1 MMKHGVVQMLI
12 RKRVSRVFCA
22 IVMTMLCIAAGYA
35 DAFAA
40 IGFKGT
46 ATDLAGTAKA
56 NIQVSVTQFPNCYVL
71 TDASGNYTY
80 DDSST
85 LYTNDGG
92 SCSALAAGTYY
103 VMFTNPAAPAGE
115 NAQIYYKNKLTS
127 QAASADPVAV
137 VAGVV
142 TSGIDAKF
150 GTWGTISGKVIDNA
164 TSAVI
169 SGVQVNVCDQ
179 NGAVLSNIP
188 SVVTDANGNF
198 IAGLVPAGTYK
209 LKFSGANYLDQ
220 TSAWTVTAGAGT
232 GINTLAPNTLLVR
245 SQITG
250 KVTNL
255 TGTGIAGIWVY
266 LLTSDKS
273 GNFYD
278 NFTGVQTLA
287 DGTYKIGGI
296 AAGQCVVQFDDA
308 NKVYSDST
316 HKHYYNNQTSLGAA
330 DIITV
335 ATNSTTSGI
344 NAALASN
351 VKPAITGFSA
361 PATSSSTTLT
371 GITLTASGSNGVTGY
386 LITESSTAP
395 LYTASGWSATAPT
408 SYTAS
413 NSGVITLY
421 PWAKDSTNLVSAV
434 YGSPQTVTITLP
446 SNGICG
452 SANGGSFSV
461 APTTNLCSTGT
472 ASSVTGTG
480 PWSWTCA
487 GTNGG
492 TTASC
497 SASVLVVDTTPPAL
511 TVSTL
516 LDGATTNNP
525 VLNVSGIVSD
535 VGGLKSLTVKGQT
548 VDPALI
554 TASGF
559 FSKAVVLNSG
569 ANTVAIVATDNAN
582 NVTTITRTI
591 TYSSS
596 APLLTVDTPA
606 DVSTTNQAAI
616 TVSGTVDATATNVTV
631 TVRNAVDATTSTT
644 SAAPGSGTYSFSN
657 IPLTAG
663 GNTVDIVATTPSGT
677 STAKRTV
684 IYNSSQPSLAV
695 TAGVTNPA
703 QTITQDFTTTKVNI
717 TLNGTVSSDVTG
729 VSISVSGPYITT
741 QTYTPAIAGNAFTQ
755 TIALSS
761 VQTYTIAVTA
771 TGTGT
776 AAILRNIVFR
786 PGDCNGD
793 GKVTLGEARTA
804 INQYFSPSSPPQC
817 IDLDEN
823 GSVSLGEARKAI
835 NSYFGL

>member
-1 MMKHGVVQMLI
+1 MMRHGVVQMLI
-12 RKRVSRVFCA
+12 RKRVSRVLCG
-22 IVMTMLCIAAGYA
+22 IVMTMFCIAVGYA
-35 DAFAA
+35 GAFAA

-56 NIQVSVTQFPNCYVL
+56 NIQVSVTQSPNCYVV

-85 LYTNDGG
+85 IYANEGA
-92 SCSALAAGTYY
+92 SCSALPAGTYY

-127 QAASADPVAV
+127 QSASADPVAV
-137 VAGVV
+137 VAGAV

-150 GTWGTISGKVIDNA
+150 GTWGTISGQVIDNA
-164 TSAVI
+164 TSSPLAGI
-169 SGVQVNVCDQ
+169 QVNVCDQ
-179 NGAVLSNIP
+179 NGAVLSSIP
-188 SVVTDANGNF
+188 SVVTNASGKY

-220 TSAWTVTAGAGT
+220 TSTWTVTAGAG
-232 GINTLAPNTLLVR
+232 IDNLSQNALLVR

-255 TGTGIAGIWVY
+255 SGTGIAGIWVY

-273 GNFYD
+273 GNFYGS
-278 NFTGVQTLA
+278 FTGVQTQA
-287 DGTYKIGGI
+287 DGTYKISGI
-296 AAGQCVVQFDDA
+296 DAGQCVVQFDDS

-316 HKHYYNNQTSLGAA
+316 HKHYYNNQTSLSSA

-344 NAALASN
+344 DAALASN
-351 VKPAITGFSA
+351 VKPAITAFSV

-386 LITESSTAP
+386 LITESSTVP

-413 NSGVITLY
+413 NSGIITLY

-446 SNGICG
+446 ANGTCG

-461 APTTNLCSTGT
+461 APTANLCSAGT

-516 LDGATTNNP
+516 LDGASTNNP

-554 TASGF
+554 TAGGF

-606 DVSTTNQAAI
+606 DVSTTNQSTI
-616 TVSGTVDATATNVTV
+616 TVSGTVDATATSVTV
-631 TVRNAVDATTSTT
+631 NGVAATL
-644 SAAPGSGTYSFSN
+644 GSGTYSASN

-684 IYNSSQPSLAV
+684 IYNSSLPSLAV

-729 VSISVSGPYITT
+729 VSISVSGPHITT
-741 QTYTPAIAGNAFTQ
+741 QSYTPAVAGNAFTQ

-761 VQTYTIAVTA
+761 VQTYAIAITA

-804 INQYFSPSSPPQC
+804 INQYFSPASPAQC

-823 GSVSLGEARKAI
+823 GAVSLGEARKAI

>member
-1 MMKHGVVQMLI
+1 MWKLLLVKAMARKLCCTVLAIGLWSLLLIFSSPSLAISDTGFSGTVTGAGGAGVANVQIYIYDETGNLIEGFSATTAADGTYTFGGLSAGTYKVSFNNGGSQLWYNNKYTLLQSDTLTVTDGVVTPGI
-12 RKRVSRVFCA
+12 NADFSGTWGVITGRV
-22 IVMTMLCIAAGYA
+22 
-35 DAFAA
+35 
-40 IGFKGT
+40 
-46 ATDLAGTAKA
+46 TDLSGAA
-56 NIQVSVTQFPNCYVL
+56 NLSGIQVRVCNTSGVPVSSIPAVTTKSDGSYAISLVP
-71 TDASGNYTY
+71 AGNYTVKFSDGTNGY
-80 DDSST
+80 VDQWYNTYNFAFST
-85 LYTNDGG
+85 YAYSNSYIKKVTV
-92 SCSALAAGTYY
+92 T
-103 VMFTNPAAPAGE
+103 
-115 NAQIYYKNKLTS
+115 
-127 QAASADPVAV
+127 
-137 VAGVV
+137 AGVATPSINGQMSV
-142 TSGIDAKF
+142 P
-150 GTWGTISGKVIDNA
+150 TISGKV
-164 TSAVI
+164 
-169 SGVQVNVCDQ
+169 
-179 NGAVLSNIP
+179 
-188 SVVTDANGNF
+188 
-198 IAGLVPAGTYK
+198 
-209 LKFSGANYLDQ
+209 
-220 TSAWTVTAGAGT
+220 
-232 GINTLAPNTLLVR
+232 
-245 SQITG
+245 
-250 KVTNL
+250 TNL
-255 TGTGIAGIWVY
+255 AGSGIAGINVY
-266 LLTSDKS
+266 LFSGTDVNGFTITNVVTKSDGS
-273 GNFYD
+273 YY
-278 NFTGVQTLA
+278 V
-287 DGTYKIGGI
+287 GGI
-296 AAGQCVVQFDDA
+296 PAGSYQ
-308 NKVYSDST
+308 VYFEDPNSVYT
-316 HKHYYNNQTSLGAA
+316 AQYYNNQASVTVTSPTT
-330 DIITV
+330 TV
-335 ATNSTTSGI
+335 ANI
-344 NAALASN
+344 NATLTSST
-351 VKPAITGFSA
+351 KPSISAFSV
-361 PATSSSTTLT
+361 PTTSSSTTVS
-371 GITLTASGSNGVTGY
+371 GITLAASGPNGVTGY
-386 LITESSTAP
+386 LITESPTAP
-395 LYTASGWSATAPT
+395 LYTASGWSATAPA

-413 NSGVITLY
+413 NSGIITLY

-446 SNGICG
+446 ANGTCG

-461 APTTNLCSTGT
+461 APTANLCSAGT

-492 TTASC
+492 TTANC

-525 VLNVSGIVSD
+525 VLNVSGVVSD
-535 VGGLKSLTVKGQT
+535 ASGLKSLTVKGQT

-582 NVTTITRTI
+582 NATTITRTI

-606 DVSTTNQAAI
+606 DVSTTNQSAI
-616 TVSGTVDATATNVTV
+616 TVSGTVDAAATSVTV
-631 TVRNAVDATTSTT
+631 NGVAATL
-644 SAAPGSGTYSFSN
+644 GSGTYSASN

-663 GNTVDIVATTPSGT
+663 GNTVDIVATTPNGT

-684 IYNSSQPSLAV
+684 IYNSSLPSLAV

-717 TLNGTVSSDVTG
+717 TINGTVSSDVTG

-741 QTYTPAIAGNAFTQ
+741 QSYTPAVAGNAFTQ